1 MSLHIHVE
9 KNLNRNA
16 AARGMLA
23 ATFGLIADS
32 PTTVTTGCGLTVAY
46 AMTSAQP
53 EKVTCLPCRD
63 HAVRWHRAAAAD
75 MGRLAPGEGFTSRD
89 LHAVAMHH
97 HEQARRF
104 GG

>member
-1 MSLHIHVE
+1 MSPHIHVE
-9 KNLNRNA
+9 RNLNRNA

-23 ATFGLIADS
+23 ATFGLVADS

-63 HAVRWHRAAAAD
+63 HAVRWHLAAAAD
-75 MGRLAPGEGFTSRD
+75 MRQLAPGAGFTSRD
-89 LHAVAMHH
+89 LFAAAQHH
-97 HEQARRF
+97 QDQARRF
-104 GG
+104 GA